1 MTYSDSQLIR
11 ELYTVDHVGTK
22 IGIDIKMNIEFFW
35 IHFTPMILSLLF
47 KKICFFLVHCG
58 F

>member
-11 ELYTVDHVGTK
+11 ELYTVGHVGTK

-35 IHFTPMILSLLF
+35 IHFTPLILSLT
-47 KKICFFLVHCG
+47 
-58 F
+58 